1 MKLLSG
7 KCTSPARNTVFKI
20 LDGEDDSSFFFLG
33 VFYATGEVRV
43 VEDMERLKSIMLL
56 VSLSLT
62 WILYL

>member
-20 LDGEDDSSFFFLG
+20 LDGEDDSSFFFFLVYFTRQG
-33 VFYATGEVRV
+33 KS
-43 VEDMERLKSIMLL
+43 EDMERLKSIMLL

>member
-20 LDGEDDSSFFFLG
+20 LDGEDDSSFFFFLMY
-33 VFYATGEVRV
+33 FTRQRKF
-43 VEDMERLKSIMLL
+43 EDMERLKSIMLL

>member
-20 LDGEDDSSFFFLG
+20 LDGEDDSSFFFLMY
-33 VFYATGEVRV
+33 FTRQRKF
-43 VEDMERLKSIMLL
+43 EDMERLKSIMLL